1 MLKGNGC
8 GFIMVEVQRWQRRR
22 FHQFAISGFFD
33 SFEGL
38 PLPTEDDG
46 VYERE
51 NYHNGGEGS
60 IEKVKEISKYR
71 FSQPTSSYNQGWFE
85 NTLRAKRRKLDRLL
99 FTHRR

>member
-1 MLKGNGC
+1 MRVYNGGSAAMAAPQC
-8 GFIMVEVQRWQRRR
+8 SSVRHIWL
-22 FHQFAISGFFD
+22 FD